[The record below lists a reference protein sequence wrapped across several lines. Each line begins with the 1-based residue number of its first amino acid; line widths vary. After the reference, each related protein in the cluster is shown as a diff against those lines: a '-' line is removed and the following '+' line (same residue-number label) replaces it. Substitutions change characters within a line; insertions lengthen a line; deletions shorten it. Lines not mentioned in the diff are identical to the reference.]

1 MFIITRNAKRFN
13 NKHFTSYEEARSYVR
28 KMIRKYLRL
37 LNVKA
42 RMGDHGG
49 IVYRNPSINLYGYN
63 IVCK

>member
-28 KMIRKYLRL
+28 KMIRKYLSL

-42 RMGDHGG
+42 QVGDHSGMT
-49 IVYRNPSINLYGYN
+49 YSNPAITMYGYN
-63 IVCK
+63 ITTK